1 MRICQAELV
10 NEKTRHIQLQGL
22 GMAYFS
28 AYFRFPFP
36 CGWYGLASPVGWAFQ
51 ALGQLQNINET
62 DKLPLG
68 NGAAVNA
75 GCPKADPR
83 LFFGVASNSGTIE
96 ENHTGGLS
104 KLQQMPCKPV
114 AFSMWMYYNSKR
126 TI

>member
-1 MRICQAELV
+1 MRICRAELV

-22 GMAYFS
+22 RMAYFS
-28 AYFRFPFP
+28 AYFLFHAA
-36 CGWYGLASPVGWAFQ
+36 GMGLASPVGWAFQ

-83 LFFGVASNSGTIE
+83 LFFGIASNSGTIA

-114 AFSMWMYYNSKR
+114 AFSMWMYYNLKR